1 MGAKLLRVRFN
12 NVDGFLKV
20 YDGAR
25 YLVLFSPERYD
36 AIYDRIWYFI
46 SEKIG
51 VIHIILYL

>member
-36 AIYDRIWYFI
+36 AIYDRI
-46 SEKIG
+46 
-51 VIHIILYL
+51 